1 MYVTLAEF
9 KDYIG
14 VSWNESDS
22 TLTSILKS
30 AEELLNKLC
39 GVTTFDQT
47 EDEELVD
54 LRKVYTN
61 YNGLNMYLT
70 NKPVQSILQVNGENY
85 NGVYGVDYIIV
96 QDRKVMF
103 KNLTVNDNFGFMK
116 IKYKWGYD
124 RQAQVWDATVDQLPE
139 DIKQMVK
146 MLASG
151 MWLKKDYQGV
161 SQYRLWDESISFGT
175 VWEQTAEQQ
184 YYDFVKILN
193 KYKNFNLPA

>member
-9 KDYIG
+9 KEYIG

-61 YNGLNMYLT
+61 YYGLNMYLT
-70 NKPVQSILQVNGENY
+70 NKPVQSILQIDGADY
-85 NGVYGVDYIIV
+85 NGVLGVDYIIA
-96 QDRKVMF
+96 QDRKVIF
-103 KNLTVNDNFGFMK
+103 KNLSVNDNFGFIK

>member
-61 YNGLNMYLT
+61 YYGLNMYLT
-70 NKPVQSILQVNGENY
+70 NKPVQSILQIDGADY
-85 NGVYGVDYIIV
+85 NGVLGVDYIIA
-96 QDRKVMF
+96 QDRKVIF
-103 KNLTVNDNFGFMK
+103 KNLSVNDNFGFMK

-161 SQYRLWDESISFGT
+161 SSYKLWDESISFGT

>member
-9 KDYIG
+9 KEYIG

-22 TLTSILKS
+22 TLTSMLKS

-61 YNGLNMYLT
+61 YYGLNMYLT
-70 NKPVQSILQVNGENY
+70 NKPVQSILQIDGADY
-85 NGVYGVDYIIV
+85 NGVLGVDYIIA
-96 QDRKVMF
+96 QDRKVIF

>member
-22 TLTSILKS
+22 TLTSMLKS

-61 YNGLNMYLT
+61 YYGLNMYLT
-70 NKPVQSILQVNGENY
+70 NKPVQSILQIDGADY
-85 NGVYGVDYIIV
+85 NGVLGVDYIIA
-96 QDRKVMF
+96 QDRKVIF

>member
-22 TLTSILKS
+22 TLTSMLKS

-54 LRKVYTN
+54 LSKVYTN
-61 YNGLNMYLT
+61 YYGLNMYLT
-70 NKPVQSILQVNGENY
+70 NKPVQSILQIDGADY
-85 NGVYGVDYIIV
+85 NGVLGVDYLIA
-96 QDRKVMF
+96 QDRKVIF

>member
-9 KDYIG
+9 KEYIG

-61 YNGLNMYLT
+61 YYGLNMYLT
-70 NKPVQSILQVNGENY
+70 NKPVQSILQIDGADY
-85 NGVYGVDYIIV
+85 NGVLGVDYIIA